1 MVDGRDASAAHADAA
16 NFRVQIGVQTR
27 ARCRRRERDFV
38 SVRSGCRALAIA
50 LASAA
55 AGMIVV
61 GIFVGT
67 AAASGAPRLHLRG
80 IARIDAH
87 VARSQGKLVLSGTVT
102 DDLDAASAR
111 ARVDVAI
118 GTLEP
123 SPNAGPQGSATL
135 LPLAPMTP
143 EACSDAWQ
151 GPALEDADRAF
162 AVADAAGRFCVRLA
176 LPTGRY
182 VAHLEVQ
189 GNGLVDGA
197 RIDLPVDLALEP
209 VTLRFDPQRDVLPL
223 DDESSTVEVVAS
235 TEDDGITAA
244 AANLPLALSNEAG
257 RALGSATTN
266 SSGRARFVV
275 PGALFGPAG
284 RGELRVSFAGSAQAG
299 ASFYA
304 APVDRRARVDLEVP
318 QAVEGRLP
326 TATSERE
333 IAIRVV
339 AKATCASQGCSG
351 TPTGTIAAR
360 VGVDGT
366 SGIAAAAPLANGEA
380 RVVLTFA
387 TPSEGDGDTP
397 VRLDYVPDSPWFEA
411 VQPLLVNQPLHAP
424 AAWDQIFLWLT
435 GLGVVVWLA
444 AGRLPQRWE
453 VGEVSARRIKVP
465 ESAAHVE
472 LLSAAGPD
480 ERTWKGRVVDGH
492 DGAPIAGVRVTVE
505 RPGFERAE
513 IVADTTSGADG
524 TFFLAPP
531 QVAPGDRLVA
541 EGRLHGVHRAPAPPF
556 GEVRIALV
564 SRRRAL
570 LDRLV
575 GWARRK
581 GRPYDVHPEPTP
593 GHVQRMARAGD
604 GARAWAEA
612 VEHAAYSGDAVDAEK
627 EAEVDR
633 LAPGDAP
640 AASRPGDR

>member
-1 MVDGRDASAAHADAA
+1 
-16 NFRVQIGVQTR
+16 
-27 ARCRRRERDFV
+27 
-38 SVRSGCRALAIA
+38 
-50 LASAA
+50 
-55 AGMIVV
+55 
-61 GIFVGT
+61 
-67 AAASGAPRLHLRG
+67 
-80 IARIDAH
+80 
-87 VARSQGKLVLSGTVT
+87 LSGTVT
-102 DDLDAASAR
+102 DDLEAPLAP

-123 SPNAGPQGSATL
+123 SPNAGPQGAASL

-151 GPALEDADRAF
+151 GPALEDADHA
-162 AVADAAGRFCVRLA
+162 AAAPDAAGRFCVRLA
-176 LPTGRY
+176 LPAGRY
-182 VAHLEVQ
+182 VAHLEVK

-197 RIDLPVDLALEP
+197 KIDLPVDLALEP
-209 VTLRFDPQRDVLPL
+209 VTLRFDPERDVLPL

-244 AANLPLALSNEAG
+244 ATNLPLALSNEAG
-257 RALGSATTN
+257 RSLGSATTN

-275 PGALFGPAG
+275 AGALFGSPG

-304 APVDRRARVDLEVP
+304 APVDRHTHVDLEVP

-326 TATSERE
+326 SATSERE

-339 AKATCASQGCSG
+339 ANATCSSRGCSG

-366 SGIAAAAPLANGEA
+366 SGIAAAAPLVQGEA
-380 RVVLTFA
+380 RVILTFA
-387 TPSEGDGDTP
+387 TPSEGDGDTS

-411 VQPLLVNQPLHAP
+411 AQPLHLDQPLHPP
-424 AAWDQIFLWLT
+424 AAWDQVLLWLT

-453 VGEVSARRIKVP
+453 VAEASPRGIKVH
-465 ESAAHVE
+465 ESVAHVE

-492 DGAPIAGVRVTVE
+492 DGTPIAGVRVTLE

-513 IVADTTSGADG
+513 IVADTASGADG
-524 TFFLAPP
+524 AFFLAPP
-531 QVAPGDRLVA
+531 QLNPGDRLVA
-541 EGRLHGVHRAPAPPF
+541 EGPLHGVHRTPAPPF

-612 VEHAAYSGDAVDAEK
+612 VERAAYSGDAVDAEK

-640 AASRPGDR
+640 AASGPGKR

>member
-1 MVDGRDASAAHADAA
+1 M
-16 NFRVQIGVQTR
+16 
-27 ARCRRRERDFV
+27 
-38 SVRSGCRALAIA
+38 
-50 LASAA
+50 
-55 AGMIVV
+55 
-61 GIFVGT
+61 
-67 AAASGAPRLHLRG
+67 
-80 IARIDAH
+80 
-87 VARSQGKLVLSGTVT
+87 
-102 DDLDAASAR
+102 DDLDAAIAG

-123 SPNAGPQGSATL
+123 SANAGPQGASL

-151 GPALEDADRAF
+151 GPALEDADRAL
-162 AVADAAGRFCVRLA
+162 AIADAAGRFCVRFA
-176 LPTGRY
+176 LPAGRY
-182 VAHLEVQ
+182 DAHLEVQ
-189 GNGLVDGA
+189 SNGLVDGA
-197 RIDLPVDLALEP
+197 KIDLPVDLALEP
-209 VTLRFDPQRDVLPL
+209 VTLRFGPEGDVLSL

-235 TEDDGITAA
+235 TEDDGITTAA
-244 AANLPLALSNEAG
+244 TNLPLALSNEAG

-266 SSGRARFVV
+266 ASGRARFVV
-275 PGALFGPAG
+275 PGALFGAPG

-326 TATSERE
+326 IATSERE

-339 AKATCASQGCSG
+339 AKATCASRGCSG

-360 VGVDGT
+360 LGVDGT
-366 SGIAAAAPLANGEA
+366 SGIAAAAPLVHGEA
-380 RVVLTFA
+380 RVMLTFA
-387 TPSEGDGDTP
+387 TPSEGDGDAP
-397 VRLDYVPDSPWFEA
+397 VWLEYMPDSPWFEA
-411 VQPLLVNQPLHAP
+411 VQPLHVSQPLHPP
-424 AAWDQIFLWLT
+424 AAWDQIFLWMT

-453 VGEVSARRIKVP
+453 VGEVSSRRINVP

-492 DGAPIAGVRVTVE
+492 EGTPIAGVRVTLE

-513 IVADTTSGADG
+513 IVADTASGADG

-531 QVAPGDRLVA
+531 QVNPGDRLVA
-541 EGRLHGVHRAPAPPF
+541 EGLLHGAHRAPAPPF

-604 GARAWAEA
+604 GAGPWAEA
-612 VEHAAYSGDAVDAEK
+612 VERAAYSGDAVDAEK

-640 AASRPGDR
+640 AASGPVKR